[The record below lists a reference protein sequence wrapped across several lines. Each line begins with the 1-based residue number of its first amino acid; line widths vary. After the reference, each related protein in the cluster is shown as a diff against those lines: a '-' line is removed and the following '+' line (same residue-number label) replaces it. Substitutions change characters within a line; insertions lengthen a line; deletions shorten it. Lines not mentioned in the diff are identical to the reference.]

1 MAVEVYKDKNSP
13 YWYFQ
18 IPVLDARGN
27 VTKYQRGSTKR
38 RDYGE
43 ARLVA
48 REKARELLDR
58 LQRGVKEDQSLFSVI
73 DEHVKMTEAQKKSD
87 FKNQNV
93 FRSYVE
99 PLCAKSHLMTSQ
111 FDRSLIERWKVSFI
125 KEGYSPSYVN
135 NFLTFLVTVYN
146 QAVRLGYD
154 VPSNQKFDGLQL
166 AVKVKTRYLLD
177 GEEEKLL
184 AELDPP
190 REKVNGMTYEQRKHL
205 TLQRRLGEQ
214 HDLVGLLIDTGVR
227 HTEATETPWATV
239 DTVTWDSINFYRQ
252 KVGNEGTI
260 RLTKRV
266 SEMLQ
271 RRHKLYGNSPYI
283 FPSHIEP
290 TRPRGSAMRGVRN
303 AIKRADLNADHLVKR
318 YGKFTP
324 HCFRHT
330 FASRLVQGGMSL
342 YAVGQLLGHADEQM
356 TKRYAHLQRHDIAN
370 QAVELL
376 ERR

>member
-111 FDRSLIERWKVSFI
+111 FDRRLIERWKVSFI

-135 NFLTFLVTVYN
+135 NFLTT
-146 QAVRLGYD
+146 
-154 VPSNQKFDGLQL
+154 
-166 AVKVKTRYLLD
+166 
-177 GEEEKLL
+177 KL
-184 AELDPP
+184 
-190 REKVNGMTYEQRKHL
+190 
-205 TLQRRLGEQ
+205 
-214 HDLVGLLIDTGVR
+214 
-227 HTEATETPWATV
+227 
-239 DTVTWDSINFYRQ
+239 
-252 KVGNEGTI
+252 
-260 RLTKRV
+260 
-266 SEMLQ
+266 
-271 RRHKLYGNSPYI
+271 
-283 FPSHIEP
+283 
-290 TRPRGSAMRGVRN
+290 
-303 AIKRADLNADHLVKR
+303 
-318 YGKFTP
+318 
-324 HCFRHT
+324 
-330 FASRLVQGGMSL
+330 
-342 YAVGQLLGHADEQM
+342 
-356 TKRYAHLQRHDIAN
+356 
-370 QAVELL
+370 
-376 ERR
+376 